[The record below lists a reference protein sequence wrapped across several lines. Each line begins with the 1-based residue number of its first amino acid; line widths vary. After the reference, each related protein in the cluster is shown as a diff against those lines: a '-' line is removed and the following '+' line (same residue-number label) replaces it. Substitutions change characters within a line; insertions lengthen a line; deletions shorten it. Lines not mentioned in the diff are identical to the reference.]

1 MPQSRAAHLA
11 WCKQRALAYV
21 EAGDLQGAFAS
32 MGSDLRKHPDTDNP
46 HIQALGL
53 GLMMNGHLDTQ
64 AKMRDWIN
72 GFN

>member
-1 MPQSRAAHLA
+1 MNSRAEHLA
-11 WCKQRALAYV
+11 WCKQRALEYV

-32 MGSDLRKHPDTDNP
+32 MGSDMNKHPETADSP
-46 HIQALGL
+46 VQMLGM
-53 GLMMNGHLDTQ
+53 GLLMSGHLDTQ